1 MRTFKLALLFC
12 SIIAFVPRDASA
24 IAAGV
29 ASAMWHDC
37 GAFSG
42 PNRNTVCEDMGGGS
56 VSTSWRQRANID
68 ELAAKVAAIKRSL
81 ASPFQLFKPSP
92 EID

>member
-1 MRTFKLALLFC
+1 MKALKLALLFC
-12 SIIAFVPRDASA
+12 SLIAFIPRDAHA

-56 VSTSWRQRANID
+56 VGQSWRQRANID
-68 ELAAKVAAIKRSL
+68 ELAAKVAAIKRSI
-81 ASPFQLFKPSP
+81 ASPFLLFKPSP